1 MKNYVDLEEETWKL
15 YQEARV
21 SLQDK
26 FCELDRICEEN
37 TAKVLAAFWANHVS
51 ESHFGSTTGYGYD
64 DAGRDVIERIYAQI
78 FGAEDAL
85 VRTQFISGSHALSKT
100 LFGILRPGDLL
111 LSISGT
117 PYDTLHEVIG
127 IIDNPSSLKSF
138 GVLYDEISLVN
149 DDFDE
154 EKIVD
159 YLKSHF
165 VKVVEIQ
172 RSKGYSSRKSISI
185 DKCQKIIAK
194 IKEVSPKT
202 IVMVDNCYCE
212 FVGVLEPTEVGA
224 DVVVGS
230 LIKNLGGG
238 LAPNGGYVVGK
249 KEIIQLVAEALTLP
263 GEGRDVGPTLGVNK
277 AFLQGIFMAPQVVRD
292 ALKTNYLASYLLDKL
307 GYQVEP
313 SPLEERVDIVLT
325 ILFGNKKDMCLY
337 CEGIQAGSPIDSF
350 VKPIPVDMPGYQ
362 DQVIMAA
369 GAFTQGSSIELS
381 CDGPIREPYLAYQQG
396 GLTFESGAIGVL
408 KAVDKIIK
416 ARKED

>member
-263 GEGRDVGPTLGVNK
+263 GEGREVGPTLGVNK

-292 ALKTNYLASYLLDKL
+292 ALKTNCLASYLLDKL

-313 SPLEERVDIVLT
+313 SLLEERVDIVLT

>member
-37 TAKVLAAFWANHVS
+37 TAKVLAAFWDNHVS

-64 DAGRDVIERIYAQI
+64 DAGRDVIERVYAQI

-138 GVLYDEISLVN
+138 GVLYDEISLAN

-172 RSKGYSSRKSISI
+172 RSKGYSSRKSLSI

-249 KEIIQLVAEALTLP
+249 KDIIQLVAEALTLP

-325 ILFGNKKDMCLY
+325 ILFGNKKEMCLY

>member
-1 MKNYVDLEEETWKL
+1 MKNYVDLEEETWEL

-64 DAGRDVIERIYAQI
+64 DAGRDVIERVYAQI

-127 IIDNPSSLKSF
+127 IIENPSSLKSF
-138 GVLYDEISLVN
+138 GVLYDEISLAN

-325 ILFGNKKDMCLY
+325 ILFGNKKDICLY

>member
-1 MKNYVDLEEETWKL
+1 MKNYVDLEEETWEL

-37 TAKVLAAFWANHVS
+37 TAKVLAAFWDNHVS

-138 GVLYDEISLVN
+138 GVLYDEISLAN

-159 YLKSHF
+159 YLKSHL

-172 RSKGYSSRKSISI
+172 RGKGYSSRKSLSI

-249 KEIIQLVAEALTLP
+249 KDIIQLVAEALTLP

-313 SPLEERVDIVLT
+313 SPLEKRVDIVLT

>member
-325 ILFGNKKDMCLY
+325 ILFGNKKDICLY

>member
-64 DAGRDVIERIYAQI
+64 DAGRDVIERVYAQI

>member
-1 MKNYVDLEEETWKL
+1 MKNYVDLEEETWEL

-64 DAGRDVIERIYAQI
+64 DAGRDVIERVYAQI

>member
-127 IIDNPSSLKSF
+127 ITDNPSSLKSF
-138 GVLYDEISLVN
+138 GVLYDEISLVS

-154 EKIVD
+154 ETIVD

-325 ILFGNKKDMCLY
+325 ILFGNKKEMCLY

>member
-1 MKNYVDLEEETWKL
+1 MKNYVDFEEETWEL
-15 YQEARV
+15 YQESRV

-37 TAKVLAAFWANHVS
+37 TAKVLAAFWDNHVS

-138 GVLYDEISLVN
+138 GVLYDEISLAN

-159 YLKSHF
+159 YLKSHL

-172 RSKGYSSRKSISI
+172 RGKGYSSRKSLSI

-249 KEIIQLVAEALTLP
+249 KDIIQLVAEALTLP

-313 SPLEERVDIVLT
+313 SPLEKRVDIVLT

>member
-64 DAGRDVIERIYAQI
+64 DAGRDVIERVYAQI

-138 GVLYDEISLVN
+138 GVLYDEISLAN

-172 RSKGYSSRKSISI
+172 RSKGYSSRKSLSI

-249 KEIIQLVAEALTLP
+249 KDIIQLVAEALTLP

-313 SPLEERVDIVLT
+313 SLLEERVDIVLT

>member
-1 MKNYVDLEEETWKL
+1 MKNYVDFEEETWEL

-37 TAKVLAAFWANHVS
+37 TAKVLAAFWDNHVS

-64 DAGRDVIERIYAQI
+64 DAGRDVIERVYAQI

-149 DDFDE
+149 NDFDE

-172 RSKGYSSRKSISI
+172 RSKGYSSRKSLSI

-249 KEIIQLVAEALTLP
+249 KDIIQLVAEALTLP

>member
-1 MKNYVDLEEETWKL
+1 MKNYADFEEETWEL

-37 TAKVLAAFWANHVS
+37 TAKVLNAFWTNHVS

-64 DAGRDVIERIYAQI
+64 DAGRDVIERVYAQI

-85 VRTQFISGSHALSKT
+85 VRTQFISGSHALTKT

-277 AFLQGIFMAPQVVRD
+277 AFLQGMFMAPQVVRD

-416 ARKED
+416 TRKED

>member
-138 GVLYDEISLVN
+138 GVLYDEISLAN

-313 SPLEERVDIVLT
+313 SLLEERVDIVLT

>member
-26 FCELDRICEEN
+26 FCELDRICEED

>member
-1 MKNYVDLEEETWKL
+1 MKNYVDFEEETWKL

-37 TAKVLAAFWANHVS
+37 TAKVLAAFWDNHVS

-64 DAGRDVIERIYAQI
+64 DAGRDVIERIFAQI

-138 GVLYDEISLVN
+138 GVLYDEISLAN

-172 RSKGYSSRKSISI
+172 RSKGYSSRKSLSI

-249 KEIIQLVAEALTLP
+249 KDIIQLVAEALTLP

-325 ILFGNKKDMCLY
+325 ILFGNKKEMCLY

>member
-1 MKNYVDLEEETWKL
+1 MKNYVDFEEETWKL

-37 TAKVLAAFWANHVS
+37 TAKVLAAFWDNHVS

-64 DAGRDVIERIYAQI
+64 DAGRDVIERVYAQI

-117 PYDTLHEVIG
+117 PYDTLHEAIG
-127 IIDNPSSLKSF
+127 IINNPSSLKSF

-172 RSKGYSSRKSISI
+172 RSKGYSSRKSLSI

-249 KEIIQLVAEALTLP
+249 KDIIQLVAEALTLP